1 MYLFGAYEN
10 FTIKGMA
17 IGKEYNGPFEINM
30 IDKQCI
36 MSLDVVKLKIKIQF
50 KIADEENV

>member
-17 IGKEYNGPFEINM
+17 IGKEYNGPFEINL
-30 IDKQCI
+30 IDNHCI
-36 MSLDVVKLKIKIQF
+36 MSVDVIKLKVKMQF
-50 KIADEENV
+50 KIIDEENA